1 MACENLRVHTVFR
14 EGIGSTHQ
22 GILGTYTTNFG
33 VNNTSSKVE
42 YGYQSRG
49 YKLPKALYTH
59 GKAHKVI
66 HYEGHCRIKSNKGTD
81 GPQGI

>member
-1 MACENLRVHTVFR
+1 MLSSQ
-14 EGIGSTHQ
+14 GIMISNR

-33 VNNTSSKVE
+33 VNNTSSKVWH
-42 YGYQSRG
+42 GSQSRR
-49 YKLPKALYTH
+49 YNVPKALHTH

-66 HYEGHCRIKSNKGTD
+66 QYEGHGRIKSDKGSG

>member
-1 MACENLRVHTVFR
+1 MKSYGFNQIR
-14 EGIGSTHQ
+14 EGVGSTHR

-33 VNNTSSKVE
+33 VNNTSLKVE
-42 YGYQSRG
+42 HGSESRG
-49 YKLPKALYTH
+49 YNLPKALYTH

-66 HYEGHCRIKSNKGTD
+66 EYEGHCQIKSNKGSG

>member
-1 MACENLRVHTVFR
+1 MKLYGRKLSGKYQKGMACENLRVHTVFR

-42 YGYQSRG
+42 HGSQSRG
-49 YKLPKALYTH
+49 YNLPKALYTH

-66 HYEGHCRIKSNKGTD
+66 
-81 GPQGI
+81 Q

>member
-1 MACENLRVHTVFR
+1 MKSSGLAQIR
-14 EGIGSTHQ
+14 EGVGSTHRC
-22 GILGTYTTNFG
+22 ILGTYTTNFR

-59 GKAHKVI
+59 GNAHKVI
-66 HYEGHCRIKSNKGTD
+66 EYEGRCQMKSNNGSGD
-81 GPQGI
+81 PQQS

>member
-1 MACENLRVHTVFR
+1 MKTFEFTHIK
-14 EGIGSTHQ
+14 EGIGSTRQ
-22 GILGTYTTNFG
+22 GIVETYTTNFG

-42 YGYQSRG
+42 YDYQSRG

-66 HYEGHCRIKSNKGTD
+66 EYEGYCRIKSNKGS
-81 GPQGI
+81 GGLQGI